1 MNPWPLLAGAL
12 RALPPSI
19 RRTLYTVV
27 TAAGAVLA
35 VAQVAGWKTLGPIDV
50 ETALKAFA
58 FISSPAGVLAL
69 ANVKP
74 REVRAD
80 ADDVGALLGDHLGD
94 FFADRGDRS
103 DPSTDPYDDRFE
115 LGDDLRY
122 DDADEASFT

>member
-1 MNPWPLLAGAL
+1 MNPWPMLAAAL

-35 VAQVAGWKTLGPIDV
+35 VAQVMGWKTLGPIDV

-58 FISSPAGVLAL
+58 FIGSPAGVLAL
-69 ANVKP
+69 ANVRP

-80 ADDVGALLGDHLGD
+80 DVGALIGDHLGD
-94 FFADRGDRS
+94 LFADRYDR
-103 DPSTDPYDDRFE
+103 DGLDGLDEGYDDR
-115 LGDDLRY
+115 LDLDDLRY
-122 DDADEASFT
+122 DDAEEASFT

>member
-80 ADDVGALLGDHLGD
+80 ADDVGALLGDL
-94 FFADRGDRS
+94 FADRS
-103 DPSTDPYDDRFE
+103 DPYTDPYDDRLE